1 MFGAVNFVVG
11 IINVPPTRGAVFNKR
26 WFSLYHQPLPLS
38 LHVQAFYMKIYKSI
52 GIMAGPFTKQGIV
65 VSFDWGLEE
74 LRHMIVKLRYA
85 YSSNNVALLDELLG
99 LP

>member
-1 MFGAVNFVVG
+1 MSPWHAEQCS
-11 IINVPPTRGAVFNKR
+11 INGDFLSTTNTPVPI
-26 WFSLYHQPLPLS
+26 PLS
-38 LHVQAFYMKIYKSI
+38 PDVQAFYMKIYKSI
-52 GIMAGPFTKQGIV
+52 GTMAGPFTKQGIV